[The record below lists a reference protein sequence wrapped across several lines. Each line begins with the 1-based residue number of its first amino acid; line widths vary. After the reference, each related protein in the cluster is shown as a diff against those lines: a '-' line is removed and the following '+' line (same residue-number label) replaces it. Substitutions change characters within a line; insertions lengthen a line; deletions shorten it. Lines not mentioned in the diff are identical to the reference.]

1 MSTNGNM
8 TDILMNV
15 AIFIGEMVVM
25 LGLGPLDTQPYIHLI
40 ALYIGYLSGIYHLL
54 KGSLGGVEQLG
65 FDSSHVGFTG
75 CPMLLCSGLFLLGLQ
90 P

>member
-1 MSTNGNM
+1 MHGSVTKKEVIEVAVWVGEGKRWVPPTNGNM

-40 ALYIGYLSGIYHLL
+40 YWIFIGYISPLEGL
-54 KGSLGGVEQLG
+54 LGG
-65 FDSSHVGFTG
+65 S
-75 CPMLLCSGLFLLGLQ
+75 
-90 P
+90 